1 MASPKVAEA
10 YAKIQAASA
19 PKPEGIAEEVAP
31 NLDAEYQVIVSALN
45 DSEEQLLGRIRAL
58 GIVGEHGAN
67 FDKPLAKAAMQSI
80 VEILGETDDSKS
92 PDLLLT
98 AAISAF
104 VNMCKNA
111 QTKQEDVVR
120 TAADLCIQIILNK
133 EGYSAAIR
141 QTAQQGL
148 DQLTDANFAGVAKK
162 LLHLV
167 SDNREKD
174 EAAQLDEERAYALRN
189 LRRLARDAK
198 YAKMWTEE
206 IIQLLSFVFLTATA
220 EEMGYLCSVAFDT
233 PIVKENGG
241 VVVLDAILGAK
252 MDASRFFESLA
263 IIAPFVPK
271 TTKHDAVAEKVIAM
285 LATDKSAA
293 KPAPKGKKSAAKKKD
308 AEEDE
313 VNKVLIAKALVLAAR
328 TASDEESSKLVSSVM
343 EQLVSFLP
351 AVEEPVEGAAEE
363 EATKE
368 HAVPENLTQLEAIL
382 YTSSVLGLKCAAALM
397 EVVGDATFAPKCL
410 TLHNTLQHY
419 KKVVEFSVKK
429 KTLENEKTT
438 GMQELL
444 TTLTNS
450 ITLLAPFS
458 TGHLP
463 SVTTLTAFT
472 PSWEK
477 LAALPAVKKP
487 KQVTP
492 NAIAAALGGK
502 TQRSSSN
509 GPKATKGAR
518 AETPNNRNNN
528 GSKNSNNNNNNNKR
542 GGADNK
548 GGKGK
553 SSGNQRGGRRF

>member
-10 YAKIQAASA
+10 YAKIQAASS

-31 NLDAEYQVIVSALN
+31 NLSAEYQVIVSALN

-58 GIVGEHGAN
+58 AIVGEHGSN

-98 AAISAF
+98 AAINAF
-104 VNMCKNA
+104 VNMCKNT

-174 EAAQLDEERAYALRN
+174 ETAQLDEERAFALRN

-241 VVVLDAILGAK
+241 VVVLDAILGGK
-252 MDASRFFESLA
+252 MDSSRLFESLA
-263 IIAPFVPK
+263 IIAPFIPK
-271 TTKHDAVAEKVIAM
+271 TTKHDAVAEKVIA
-285 LATDKSAA
+285 LLVADKGAA

-308 AEEDE
+308 AEDDE
-313 VNKVLIAKALVLAAR
+313 VSKVLAAKALVLAAR
-328 TASDEESSKLVSSVM
+328 TASDEESAKLVAVVM
-343 EQLVSFLP
+343 DQLLSILP
-351 AVEEPVEGAAEE
+351 STVEETPEGAAEE
-363 EATKE
+363 EASKE
-368 HAVPENLTQLEAIL
+368 RPLPENLTQLEAIL
-382 YTSSVLGLKCAAALM
+382 YTTGVLGLKCAPALM
-397 EVVGDATFAPKCL
+397 EVVGDAAFAPKCL
-410 TLHNTLQHY
+410 SLHTTLEHY

-429 KTLENEKTT
+429 KTLEGEKTT

-444 TTLTNS
+444 TTVTNS
-450 ITLLAPFS
+450 IALLGPYS

-463 SVTTLTAFT
+463 SIATFT

-477 LAALPAVKKP
+477 LASLPAVKKP
-487 KQVTP
+487 KQVNP
-492 NAIAAALGGK
+492 NAISAALGAK
-502 TQRSSSN
+502 TARSASN

-518 AETPNNRNNN
+518 AETPNKNRNNN
-528 GSKNSNNNNNNNKR
+528 GNKNGNSNGNKR

-548 GGKGK
+548 GGKG
-553 SSGNQRGGRRF
+553 NQRGGRRF

>member
-19 PKPEGIAEEVAP
+19 PKPDGIAEEVAP
-31 NLDAEYQVIVSALN
+31 TLDAEYQVIVSALN

-104 VNMCKNA
+104 VNMCKNT

-162 LLHLV
+162 MLHLV

-174 EAAQLDEERAYALRN
+174 ETAQLDEERAYALRN

-198 YAKMWTEE
+198 YSKMWTDD
-206 IIQLLSFVFLTATA
+206 IIQLFSFVILTATA
-220 EEMGYLCSVAFDT
+220 EEMGYLFSVAFDT

-241 VVVLDAILGAK
+241 IVVLDAILGAK

-263 IIAPFVPK
+263 IVAPFVPK
-271 TTKHDAVAEKVIAM
+271 TTKHDAVAEKVIAV
-285 LATDKSAA
+285 LAADKSAA

-313 VNKVLIAKALVLAAR
+313 VNKVLIAKVLVLAAR
-328 TASDEESSKLVSSVM
+328 TASDEESTKLVASVM

-351 AVEEPVEGAAEE
+351 AAEVAVEGAAEE
-363 EATKE
+363 ETTKE

-382 YTSSVLGLKCAAALM
+382 YTSSILGLKCAAALM
-397 EVVGDATFAPKCL
+397 EVVGDAAFAPKCL

-419 KKVVEFSVKK
+419 KKVVEYSVKK

-463 SVTTLTAFT
+463 SATTFT

-487 KQVTP
+487 KQVNP
-492 NAIAAALGGK
+492 NAISAALGGK
-502 TQRSSSN
+502 TQRSGSS

-518 AETPNNRNNN
+518 AETPSNRNNN
-528 GSKNSNNNNNNNKR
+528 GAKNGNNKR
-542 GGADNK
+542 GGADNNK